1 MPEKIGNLL
10 GSVSVFRSVGGGI
23 ANKRR
28 ELKKMGS
35 HWPQLKH
42 CMNRSVLNVLC
53 CDFTSKRPQL
63 GRGGKEEDPPGG
75 MVTPSLA
82 VIYEVEF

>member
-1 MPEKIGNLL
+1 MPEKIGNVL

-23 ANKRR
+23 ANKNR
-28 ELKKMGS
+28 ELKKVGS

-42 CMNRSVLNVLC
+42 CMNRSFSNVLC

-63 GRGGKEEDPPGG
+63 GHGERKKTLPG
-75 MVTPSLA
+75 
-82 VIYEVEF
+82 EW